1 VATKEKVKKQKP
13 LQFRP
18 ELLNAMKGYKPK
30 FILNDIFAG
39 LMVALVA
46 LPLNMAMGVRQAEG
60 SPYAI
65 QIGLWAAIIGGIL
78 LALFGGTRF
87 SIGGPTAPFITITV
101 ILLGTNSG
109 YGLHG
114 LFFAVV
120 LGGVFLIIA
129 GFLRAGRL
137 LKYVS
142 FPVMIGICLGIGI
155 MLFFN
160 LLSDVGFMLA
170 PHTDLTRTLDN
181 ITPFTARLV
190 RTVTNFNNFSISSF
204 IIGAFVILLV
214 YFIPRIPKVG
224 KKIPAMITAIALGT
238 VLSIVFTAI
247 YNATNISWIQPR
259 TIYSV
264 FGNPEPAWGEHLLRW
279 NLVNFANPMLYFFA
293 FAIAIVA
300 ALEGMMSSQAVENI
314 SGLKYSADME
324 IIGHGVANVGSGL
337 LGGLPITAAM
347 ARTNLNYANR
357 AKSNLA
363 AIFQSLFLLLFY
375 VVLMQFMGIIPLAAL
390 AAPLIKV
397 AIATSFFPIVK
408 CLFKFT
414 NRDTIQLV
422 VTSLVTIIFGVH
434 FGVIAGI
441 AISFIVNSKSIKDK
455 MTVEDIEFEKIPNI
469 ENFCEHFECEE
480 ELPIIKAFTISGTVF
495 FANTYKITDK
505 IKEAIANGADEVVL
519 DFSNATSIDATVAEK
534 LAKYSKALAKK
545 GKRLALFNTSKDIKR
560 QYEQAFRYIVMSW

>member
-247 YNATNISWIQPR
+247 YNATNIS
-259 TIYSV
+259 
-264 FGNPEPAWGEHLLRW
+264 
-279 NLVNFANPMLYFFA
+279 
-293 FAIAIVA
+293 
-300 ALEGMMSSQAVENI
+300 
-314 SGLKYSADME
+314 
-324 IIGHGVANVGSGL
+324 
-337 LGGLPITAAM
+337 
-347 ARTNLNYANR
+347 
-357 AKSNLA
+357 
-363 AIFQSLFLLLFY
+363 
-375 VVLMQFMGIIPLAAL
+375 
-390 AAPLIKV
+390 
-397 AIATSFFPIVK
+397 
-408 CLFKFT
+408 
-414 NRDTIQLV
+414 
-422 VTSLVTIIFGVH
+422 
-434 FGVIAGI
+434 
-441 AISFIVNSKSIKDK
+441 
-455 MTVEDIEFEKIPNI
+455 
-469 ENFCEHFECEE
+469 
-480 ELPIIKAFTISGTVF
+480 
-495 FANTYKITDK
+495 
-505 IKEAIANGADEVVL
+505 
-519 DFSNATSIDATVAEK
+519 
-534 LAKYSKALAKK
+534 
-545 GKRLALFNTSKDIKR
+545 
-560 QYEQAFRYIVMSW
+560 